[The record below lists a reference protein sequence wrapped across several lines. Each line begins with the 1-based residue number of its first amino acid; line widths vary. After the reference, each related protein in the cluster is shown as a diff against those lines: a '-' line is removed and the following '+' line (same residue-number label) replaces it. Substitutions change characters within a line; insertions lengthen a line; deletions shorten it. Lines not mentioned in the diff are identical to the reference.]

1 MRIWN
6 FIKSY
11 WRTFNRPATHL
22 SLGLLSMGGF
32 IAGIIFWGG
41 FNTAMEFTNTEPFC
55 ISCHEMQANPFQELA
70 TTIHYTNRSGV
81 RSEEHTSE
89 LQSRGHLVCRLL
101 LEKKK

>member
-32 IAGIIFWGG
+32 IAGIIFSTGPDQCA
-41 FNTAMEFTNTEPFC
+41 TAPRFP
-55 ISCHEMQANPFQELA
+55 A
-70 TTIHYTNRSGV
+70 
-81 RSEEHTSE
+81 
-89 LQSRGHLVCRLL
+89 
-101 LEKKK
+101 